1 MTNPNQRLEPFD
13 ETFQQPNIHRGKRY
27 GKKKR
32 SLVSMIIQIIVVI
45 LTAIAGYSMW
55 KQPIFNIVFTKE
67 SVDFDGIKNF
77 NETIGEMHQLN
88 INLGNINDLQQGI
101 DRLILVFNGFFI
113 LCIVSLVITILT
125 IVFNRTVLK
134 VVNIL
139 VLTIM
144 LVITLYFSYI
154 IKALAQEIADVFKKY
169 YLNVP
174 PDQVITEADAIH
186 NGIILLGCSI
196 GLLVISLFFRNRMPR
211 LK

>member
-1 MTNPNQRLEPFD
+1 MAL
-13 ETFQQPNIHRGKRY
+13 K
-27 GKKKR
+27 
-32 SLVSMIIQIIVVI
+32 I
-45 LTAIAGYSMW
+45 LTRQL
-55 KQPIFNIVFTKE
+55 K
-67 SVDFDGIKNF
+67 
-77 NETIGEMHQLN
+77 MHQLN

-154 IKALAQEIADVFKKY
+154 IKALAQEIADALK
-169 YLNVP
+169 N
-174 PDQVITEADAIH
+174 
-186 NGIILLGCSI
+186 II
-196 GLLVISLFFRNRMPR
+196 
-211 LK
+211 

>member
-1 MTNPNQRLEPFD
+1 
-13 ETFQQPNIHRGKRY
+13 
-27 GKKKR
+27 
-32 SLVSMIIQIIVVI
+32 
-45 LTAIAGYSMW
+45 
-55 KQPIFNIVFTKE
+55 
-67 SVDFDGIKNF
+67 
-77 NETIGEMHQLN
+77 MHQLN

-154 IKALAQEIADVFKKY
+154 IKALAQEIADALK
-169 YLNVP
+169 N
-174 PDQVITEADAIH
+174 
-186 NGIILLGCSI
+186 II
-196 GLLVISLFFRNRMPR
+196 
-211 LK
+211 

>member
-1 MTNPNQRLEPFD
+1 
-13 ETFQQPNIHRGKRY
+13 
-27 GKKKR
+27 
-32 SLVSMIIQIIVVI
+32 
-45 LTAIAGYSMW
+45 
-55 KQPIFNIVFTKE
+55 
-67 SVDFDGIKNF
+67 
-77 NETIGEMHQLN
+77 MHQLN

-154 IKALAQEIADVFKKY
+154 IKALAQEIADVFK
-169 YLNVP
+169 N
-174 PDQVITEADAIH
+174 I
-186 NGIILLGCSI
+186 
-196 GLLVISLFFRNRMPR
+196 M
-211 LK
+211 

>member
-13 ETFQQPNIHRGKRY
+13 ETFQQSNIHRGKRY
-27 GKKKR
+27 GKKTFIGKHDYSNHCCYINR
-32 SLVSMIIQIIVVI
+32 NRWIQHVE
-45 LTAIAGYSMW
+45 TTH
-55 KQPIFNIVFTKE
+55 FNIVFTKE

-77 NETIGEMHQLN
+77 NETIGKMHQLN

-154 IKALAQEIADVFKKY
+154 IKALAQEIADALK
-169 YLNVP
+169 N
-174 PDQVITEADAIH
+174 
-186 NGIILLGCSI
+186 II
-196 GLLVISLFFRNRMPR
+196 
-211 LK
+211 

>member
-1 MTNPNQRLEPFD
+1 
-13 ETFQQPNIHRGKRY
+13 
-27 GKKKR
+27 
-32 SLVSMIIQIIVVI
+32 
-45 LTAIAGYSMW
+45 
-55 KQPIFNIVFTKE
+55 
-67 SVDFDGIKNF
+67 
-77 NETIGEMHQLN
+77 MHQLN

-154 IKALAQEIADVFKKY
+154 IKALAQEIADVLK
-169 YLNVP
+169 
-174 PDQVITEADAIH
+174 
-186 NGIILLGCSI
+186 ILCKCTTRS
-196 GLLVISLFFRNRMPR
+196 SDNRS
-211 LK
+211 

>member
-1 MTNPNQRLEPFD
+1 
-13 ETFQQPNIHRGKRY
+13 
-27 GKKKR
+27 
-32 SLVSMIIQIIVVI
+32 
-45 LTAIAGYSMW
+45 
-55 KQPIFNIVFTKE
+55 
-67 SVDFDGIKNF
+67 
-77 NETIGEMHQLN
+77 MHQLN

-154 IKALAQEIADVFKKY
+154 IKALAQEIADVFK
-169 YLNVP
+169 N
-174 PDQVITEADAIH
+174 
-186 NGIILLGCSI
+186 II
-196 GLLVISLFFRNRMPR
+196 
-211 LK
+211 

>member
-1 MTNPNQRLEPFD
+1 
-13 ETFQQPNIHRGKRY
+13 
-27 GKKKR
+27 
-32 SLVSMIIQIIVVI
+32 
-45 LTAIAGYSMW
+45 
-55 KQPIFNIVFTKE
+55 
-67 SVDFDGIKNF
+67 
-77 NETIGEMHQLN
+77 MHQLN

-154 IKALAQEIADVFKKY
+154 IKTLAQEIADALK
-169 YLNVP
+169 N
-174 PDQVITEADAIH
+174 
-186 NGIILLGCSI
+186 II
-196 GLLVISLFFRNRMPR
+196 
-211 LK
+211 

>member
-1 MTNPNQRLEPFD
+1 
-13 ETFQQPNIHRGKRY
+13 
-27 GKKKR
+27 
-32 SLVSMIIQIIVVI
+32 
-45 LTAIAGYSMW
+45 
-55 KQPIFNIVFTKE
+55 
-67 SVDFDGIKNF
+67 
-77 NETIGEMHQLN
+77 MHQLN

-154 IKALAQEIADVFKKY
+154 IKTLAQEIADALKILFKCTTRSSDY
-169 YLNVP
+169 R
-174 PDQVITEADAIH
+174 
-186 NGIILLGCSI
+186 S
-196 GLLVISLFFRNRMPR
+196 
-211 LK
+211 

>member
-1 MTNPNQRLEPFD
+1 
-13 ETFQQPNIHRGKRY
+13 
-27 GKKKR
+27 
-32 SLVSMIIQIIVVI
+32 MIIQIIVVI

-67 SVDFDGIKNF
+67 SVDFDGIKIL
-77 NETIGEMHQLN
+77 TRQLKMHQLN

-154 IKALAQEIADVFKKY
+154 IKALAQEIADAFK
-169 YLNVP
+169 N
-174 PDQVITEADAIH
+174 
-186 NGIILLGCSI
+186 II
-196 GLLVISLFFRNRMPR
+196 
-211 LK
+211 

>member
-1 MTNPNQRLEPFD
+1 
-13 ETFQQPNIHRGKRY
+13 
-27 GKKKR
+27 
-32 SLVSMIIQIIVVI
+32 
-45 LTAIAGYSMW
+45 
-55 KQPIFNIVFTKE
+55 
-67 SVDFDGIKNF
+67 
-77 NETIGEMHQLN
+77 MHQLN

-154 IKALAQEIADVFKKY
+154 IKALAQEIADAFK
-169 YLNVP
+169 N
-174 PDQVITEADAIH
+174 
-186 NGIILLGCSI
+186 II
-196 GLLVISLFFRNRMPR
+196 
-211 LK
+211 

>member
-1 MTNPNQRLEPFD
+1 
-13 ETFQQPNIHRGKRY
+13 
-27 GKKKR
+27 
-32 SLVSMIIQIIVVI
+32 
-45 LTAIAGYSMW
+45 MW

-67 SVDFDGIKNF
+67 SVDFDGINIF
-77 NETIGEMHQLN
+77 NETIGKMHQLN

-113 LCIVSLVITILT
+113 LCIVSLVIAT

-154 IKALAQEIADVFKKY
+154 IKALATQEIADVFKKY

-174 PDQVITEADAIH
+174 PDQ
-186 NGIILLGCSI
+186 
-196 GLLVISLFFRNRMPR
+196 
-211 LK
+211 

>member
-1 MTNPNQRLEPFD
+1 
-13 ETFQQPNIHRGKRY
+13 
-27 GKKKR
+27 
-32 SLVSMIIQIIVVI
+32 
-45 LTAIAGYSMW
+45 
-55 KQPIFNIVFTKE
+55 
-67 SVDFDGIKNF
+67 
-77 NETIGEMHQLN
+77 MHQLN

-154 IKALAQEIADVFKKY
+154 IKALAQNCRCFKK
-169 YLNVP
+169 
-174 PDQVITEADAIH
+174 
-186 NGIILLGCSI
+186 ILFKCTTRS
-196 GLLVISLFFRNRMPR
+196 SDYRS
-211 LK
+211 